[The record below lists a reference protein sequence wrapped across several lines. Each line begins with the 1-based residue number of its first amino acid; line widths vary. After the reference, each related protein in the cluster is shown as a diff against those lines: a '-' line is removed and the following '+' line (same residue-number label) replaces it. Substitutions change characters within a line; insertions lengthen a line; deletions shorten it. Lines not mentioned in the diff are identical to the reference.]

1 MLRNKNIEGGFMFQ
15 KENKDTFLKDFIN
28 YIGVFTIV
36 YFAIM
41 LWKYI
46 ANGDLTWLRT
56 FIFMFSITFIYFLLR
71 RTKKDE

>member
-1 MLRNKNIEGGFMFQ
+1 MSH
-15 KENKDTFLKDFIN
+15 KENKHTFLKDFIN
-28 YIGVFTIV
+28 YICVFAIV

-71 RTKKDE
+71 RTKKR

>member
-1 MLRNKNIEGGFMFQ
+1 MRNKNIEGGFMSQ
-15 KENKDTFLKDFIN
+15 KENKHTFLKDFIN
-28 YIGVFTIV
+28 YICVFAIV